1 MAKKT
6 AEFQWGPLSVR
17 QTQVLTWWRPG
28 SVFADYN
35 GIIADGAIR
44 SGKTVSMAF
53 SFVLWAMEK
62 FSGQNF
68 ALCGK
73 TIASLRRNVIK
84 TLKRQLSARG
94 YEVRERRADNL
105 LIVSSGEITNDF
117 YLFGGKDEGS
127 QDLIQGITLAGI
139 FFDEVAL
146 MPESFVNQA
155 TARCSVKGST
165 FWFNC
170 NPEGPFHWFYL
181 KWVLRCRKRRLVY
194 LHFEMDDNLTLSEE
208 IKARYRAQYAGVF
221 FLRFIRGLWA
231 AAEGLIFDMFSRE
244 MHVLKELPETSGDM
258 YVSCDFG
265 MQNPTAFLLWQKET
279 GTERWICLREYYYSG
294 REEMKQKT
302 VAEYADDLMKWL
314 GGAKIRKVIA
324 DPSAKPLIVE
334 LKRRGLSVM
343 GADNDVSRGISDVA
357 VMLNTNRLAFDAG
370 CRRTIQE
377 FGSYMWDAKAAEHGD
392 EQPVKANDHAM
403 DAVRYFVRTKRL
415 VKPAEKYTSVFERGG
430 RHDGKGGA

>member
-1 MAKKT
+1 MTKRA

-17 QTQVLTWWRPG
+17 QKQVLTWWRPG
-28 SVFADYN
+28 SAFEGYN

-53 SFVLWAMEK
+53 SFVLWAMET
-62 FSGQNF
+62 FNGQNF

-84 TLKRQLSARG
+84 TLKRQLKARG
-94 YEVRERRADNL
+94 YEVNERRTDNL
-105 LIVSSGEITNDF
+105 LIVSLGEVANDF

-127 QDLIQGITLAGI
+127 QDLIQGITLAGV

-155 TARCSVKGST
+155 TARCSVAGST

-170 NPEGPFHWFYL
+170 NPEGPFHWFYQ
-181 KWVLRCRKRRLVY
+181 KWILRCRKRRLVY
-194 LHFEMDDNLTLSEE
+194 LHFEMDDNLTLTEE
-208 IKARYRAQYAGVF
+208 IKARYRAQFTGVF
-221 FLRFIRGLWA
+221 ALRFIKGLWV

-244 MHVLKELPETSGDM
+244 RHVVKELPTLSGDM

-265 MQNPTAFLLWQKET
+265 MQNPTAFLLWQKEA
-279 GTERWICLREYYYSG
+279 GTDRWICLKEYYYSG
-294 REEMKQKT
+294 REKMQQKT
-302 VAEYADDLMKWL
+302 VAEYADDLKKWL
-314 GGAKIRKVIA
+314 DGAKVEKVIV
-324 DPSAKPLIVE
+324 DPSAKPLILE

-343 GADNDVSRGISDVA
+343 SADNDVSRGISDVA
-357 VMLNTNRLAFDAG
+357 VMLNTDRLAFSAE
-370 CRRTIQE
+370 CKRTIQE

-392 EQPVKANDHAM
+392 EKPVKANDHAM

-415 VKPAEKYTSVFERGG
+415 VRPVETYVSVFGRGG
-430 RHDGKGGA
+430 KT